1 MTMPPR
7 LLSLIQDLRLLAP
20 QLSLDMRVLPS
31 GVVFLNVHPN
41 SREFALEYSPTRGF
55 GISELNDQ
63 TTPFDAGHE
72 HVFDDAEPAA
82 ECLLTLVRETLASPH
97 SHAA

>member
-1 MTMPPR
+1 MPPR

-20 QLSLDMRVLPS
+20 HLSLDMRLLPS
-31 GVVFLNVHPN
+31 GVVFLNVHPG
-41 SREFALEYSPTRGF
+41 SRELVLEYSPGRGF

-63 TTPFDAGHE
+63 TTPFDVGHE

-82 ECLLTLVRETLASPH
+82 KCLLTLVSEALASPH